1 MVKLYRRR
9 ESEPQPHF
17 EGEDVRIMTY
27 DNDQGNIQL
36 QFAIVKT
43 VGSLTMILS
52 GDTVKD
58 GFNSFGDSFG
68 ESLGMKYVS
77 IKKKELLHG
86 ENKTS
91 RKAVIAVVVT
101 VAVCIIVGSLIF
113 GVWQY
118 KKR

>member
-1 MVKLYRRR
+1 MLYRRR

-17 EGEDVRIMTY
+17 EEEDVRIMTY

-52 GDTVKD
+52 GNTVKD

-68 ESLGMKYVS
+68 ESLGIKYTG
-77 IKKKELLHG
+77 IKQKQILHG

-91 RKAVIAVVVT
+91 RKAVIAVFVT
-101 VAVCIIVGSLIF
+101 VAVCIIVGSLLF

>member
-17 EGEDVRIMTY
+17 EREDVRIMTY

-43 VGSLTMILS
+43 VDSLTMILS

-68 ESLGMKYVS
+68 ESLGIKYVS

>member
-1 MVKLYRRR
+1 
-9 ESEPQPHF
+9 
-17 EGEDVRIMTY
+17 MTY

-52 GDTVKD
+52 GNTVKD

-68 ESLGMKYVS
+68 ESLGIKYIG
-77 IKKKELLHG
+77 IKQKQIPHG

-91 RKAVIAVVVT
+91 RKAIIAVFVR
-101 VAVCIIVGSLIF
+101 VAVCIIVGSLLF